1 MNSFKVE
8 GGVRLSGEV
17 FPQGA
22 KNEALQILCAVLL
35 TPETVTVKIEINGVV
50 YPVSCMTGEEDRLID
65 SSKEV
70 NKVIA
75 SLSNVSET
83 IGETRL
89 LAMTSLILA
98 DKLIEQENTSENN
111 NLNELINWLEKA
123 TERMNKVAKLLEN
136 K

>member
-1 MNSFKVE
+1 MS
-8 GGVRLSGEV
+8 
-17 FPQGA
+17 
-22 KNEALQILCAVLL
+22 
-35 TPETVTVKIEINGVV
+35 ETVTVKIEINGVV
-50 YPVSCMTGEEDRLID
+50 YPVSCMTGEEHRLIE

-70 NKVIA
+70 NKVIS
-75 SLSNVSET
+75 SLSKVSET

-98 DKLIEQENTSENN
+98 DKLIEQENNDDNN

>member
-1 MNSFKVE
+1 MS
-8 GGVRLSGEV
+8 
-17 FPQGA
+17 
-22 KNEALQILCAVLL
+22 
-35 TPETVTVKIEINGVV
+35 ETVTVKIEINGVV
-50 YPVSCMTGEEDRLID
+50 YPVSCLTGEEDRLIE

-98 DKLIEQENTSENN
+98 DKLIEQENTSDKN

>member
-1 MNSFKVE
+1 MS
-8 GGVRLSGEV
+8 
-17 FPQGA
+17 
-22 KNEALQILCAVLL
+22 
-35 TPETVTVKIEINGVV
+35 ETVIVKVEINGVV
-50 YPVSCMTGEEDRLID
+50 YPVSCMTGEEDRLIE

-70 NKVIA
+70 NKVIS

-98 DKLIEQENTSENN
+98 DKLIEQENTSDNN
-111 NLNELINWLEKA
+111 NLNELINWLEKV

>member
-1 MNSFKVE
+1 MS
-8 GGVRLSGEV
+8 
-17 FPQGA
+17 
-22 KNEALQILCAVLL
+22 
-35 TPETVTVKIEINGVV
+35 ETVTVKIEINGVV
-50 YPVSCMTGEEDRLID
+50 YPVSCMTGEEDRLIE

-98 DKLIEQENTSENN
+98 DKLIEQENTSDNN
-111 NLNELINWLEKA
+111 NLNELINWLEIKLQNYLK
-123 TERMNKVAKLLEN
+123 TNKSYCES
-136 K
+136 

>member
-1 MNSFKVE
+1 MS
-8 GGVRLSGEV
+8 
-17 FPQGA
+17 
-22 KNEALQILCAVLL
+22 
-35 TPETVTVKIEINGVV
+35 ETVTVKIEINGVV
-50 YPVSCMTGEEDRLID
+50 YPVSCMTGEENRLTE

-75 SLSNVSET
+75 SLSNLSET

-89 LAMTSLILA
+89 LAMASLILA
-98 DKLIEQENTSENN
+98 DKLIEQKNTKNANN
-111 NLNELINWLEKA
+111 NMNELVIWLEKA

>member
-1 MNSFKVE
+1 MS
-8 GGVRLSGEV
+8 
-17 FPQGA
+17 
-22 KNEALQILCAVLL
+22 
-35 TPETVTVKIEINGVV
+35 ETVTVKIEINGVV
-50 YPVSCMTGEEDRLID
+50 YPVSCMTGEEDRLIE

-70 NKVIA
+70 NKVIS

-98 DKLIEQENTSENN
+98 DKLIEQENTSDNN
-111 NLNELINWLEKA
+111 NLNELINWLEKV
-123 TERMNKVAKLLEN
+123 TERMNKGAKLLEN

>member
-1 MNSFKVE
+1 MS
-8 GGVRLSGEV
+8 
-17 FPQGA
+17 
-22 KNEALQILCAVLL
+22 EA
-35 TPETVTVKIEINGVV
+35 VTVKIEINGVV
-50 YPVSCMTGEEDRLID
+50 YPVSCMAGEEDRLIE
-65 SSKEV
+65 SAKEV

-98 DKLIEQENTSENN
+98 DKLIEKENKTIVNN
-111 NLNELINWLEKA
+111 NMNELVNWLEKI

>member
-1 MNSFKVE
+1 MS
-8 GGVRLSGEV
+8 
-17 FPQGA
+17 
-22 KNEALQILCAVLL
+22 
-35 TPETVTVKIEINGVV
+35 ETVTVKIEINGVV
-50 YPVSCMTGEEDRLID
+50 YPVSCMTGEEKRLID

-98 DKLIEQENTSENN
+98 DKLIEQENTYDNN

>member
-1 MNSFKVE
+1 M
-8 GGVRLSGEV
+8 L
-17 FPQGA
+17 
-22 KNEALQILCAVLL
+22 EA
-35 TPETVTVKIEINGVV
+35 VTVKIEINGVV
-50 YPVSCMTGEEDRLID
+50 YPVSCMAGEEDRLIE
-65 SSKEV
+65 SAKEV

-98 DKLIEQENTSENN
+98 DKLIEKENKTIVNN
-111 NLNELINWLEKA
+111 NMNELVNWLEKN
-123 TERMNKVAKLLEN
+123 TERMNKVANLLEN

>member
-1 MNSFKVE
+1 MS
-8 GGVRLSGEV
+8 
-17 FPQGA
+17 
-22 KNEALQILCAVLL
+22 
-35 TPETVTVKIEINGVV
+35 ETVTVKIEINGVV
-50 YPVSCMTGEEDRLID
+50 YPVSCMTGEEERLIE

>member
-1 MNSFKVE
+1 MS
-8 GGVRLSGEV
+8 
-17 FPQGA
+17 
-22 KNEALQILCAVLL
+22 
-35 TPETVTVKIEINGVV
+35 ETLTVKIEINGVV
-50 YPVSCMTGEEDRLID
+50 YPVSCMAGEEDRLME
-65 SSKEV
+65 SAKEV

-98 DKLIEQENTSENN
+98 DKLIEKENTTYVDNN
-111 NLNELINWLEKA
+111 MNELVNWLEKN

>member
-1 MNSFKVE
+1 MS
-8 GGVRLSGEV
+8 
-17 FPQGA
+17 
-22 KNEALQILCAVLL
+22 
-35 TPETVTVKIEINGVV
+35 ETVTVKIEINGIV
-50 YPVSCMTGEEDRLID
+50 YPLSCMTGEEDRLIE

-70 NKVIA
+70 NKVIS
-75 SLSNVSET
+75 SLSNISET

-98 DKLIEQENTSENN
+98 DKLIEQENTKDESNN
-111 NLNELINWLEKA
+111 MNELVNWLEKA

>member
-1 MNSFKVE
+1 MS
-8 GGVRLSGEV
+8 
-17 FPQGA
+17 
-22 KNEALQILCAVLL
+22 
-35 TPETVTVKIEINGVV
+35 ETITVKIEINGVV
-50 YPVSCMTGEEDRLID
+50 YPVSCMTGEEDRLIE

-98 DKLIEQENTSENN
+98 DKLIEKENISDNN

>member
-1 MNSFKVE
+1 MS
-8 GGVRLSGEV
+8 
-17 FPQGA
+17 
-22 KNEALQILCAVLL
+22 
-35 TPETVTVKIEINGVV
+35 ETVTVKIEINGVV
-50 YPVSCMTGEEDRLID
+50 YPVSCMTGEEDRLIE

>member
-1 MNSFKVE
+1 MS
-8 GGVRLSGEV
+8 
-17 FPQGA
+17 
-22 KNEALQILCAVLL
+22 
-35 TPETVTVKIEINGVV
+35 ETVTVKIEINGVV
-50 YPVSCMTGEEDRLID
+50 YPVSCMTGEEDRLIE

-70 NKVIA
+70 NRVIT

-98 DKLIEQENTSENN
+98 DQLIEKENISDTNN
-111 NLNELINWLEKA
+111 NMNELVNWLEKA

>member
-1 MNSFKVE
+1 MS
-8 GGVRLSGEV
+8 
-17 FPQGA
+17 
-22 KNEALQILCAVLL
+22 
-35 TPETVTVKIEINGVV
+35 ETVTVKIEINGVV
-50 YPVSCMTGEEDRLID
+50 YPVSCITGEEDRLIE

-98 DKLIEQENTSENN
+98 DKLIDQENSSDNN
-111 NLNELINWLEKA
+111 NLNELVNWLEKA

>member
-1 MNSFKVE
+1 MS
-8 GGVRLSGEV
+8 
-17 FPQGA
+17 
-22 KNEALQILCAVLL
+22 
-35 TPETVTVKIEINGVV
+35 ETVTVKIEINGVV
-50 YPVSCMTGEEDRLID
+50 YPVSCITGEEDRLIE

-98 DKLIEQENTSENN
+98 DKLIEQENTSDNN
-111 NLNELINWLEKA
+111 NLNELVNWLEKA

>member
-1 MNSFKVE
+1 MMS
-8 GGVRLSGEV
+8 
-17 FPQGA
+17 
-22 KNEALQILCAVLL
+22 
-35 TPETVTVKIEINGVV
+35 ETVTVKIEINGVV
-50 YPVSCMTGEEDRLID
+50 YPVSCMIGEEDRLIE

-70 NKVIA
+70 NKVIE

-98 DKLIEQENTSENN
+98 DKLIEQENTSDNN

>member
-1 MNSFKVE
+1 MS
-8 GGVRLSGEV
+8 
-17 FPQGA
+17 
-22 KNEALQILCAVLL
+22 
-35 TPETVTVKIEINGVV
+35 ETVTVKIEINGVV
-50 YPVSCMTGEEDRLID
+50 YPVSCMTGEEDRLIE

-70 NKVIA
+70 NKVIS
-75 SLSNVSET
+75 SLSKVSET
-83 IGETRL
+83 IGESRL

-98 DKLIEQENTSENN
+98 DKLIEQENTSDNN

>member
-1 MNSFKVE
+1 MS
-8 GGVRLSGEV
+8 
-17 FPQGA
+17 
-22 KNEALQILCAVLL
+22 
-35 TPETVTVKIEINGVV
+35 ETVTVKIEINGVV
-50 YPVSCMTGEEDRLID
+50 YPVSCMTGEEHRLIE

-70 NKVIA
+70 NKVIS
-75 SLSNVSET
+75 SLSKVSET

-98 DKLIEQENTSENN
+98 DKLIEQENTPDNN

>member
-1 MNSFKVE
+1 MS
-8 GGVRLSGEV
+8 
-17 FPQGA
+17 
-22 KNEALQILCAVLL
+22 
-35 TPETVTVKIEINGVV
+35 ETVTVKIEINGVV
-50 YPVSCMTGEEDRLID
+50 YPVSCMTGEEDRLIK

-70 NKVIA
+70 NKVIE

-98 DKLIEQENTSENN
+98 DKLIEHENAIDNN
-111 NLNELINWLEKA
+111 NDMNEIINWLEKA

>member
-1 MNSFKVE
+1 MS
-8 GGVRLSGEV
+8 
-17 FPQGA
+17 
-22 KNEALQILCAVLL
+22 
-35 TPETVTVKIEINGVV
+35 ETVTVKIEINGVV
-50 YPVSCMTGEEDRLID
+50 YPVSCMSGEEDRLIE

-98 DKLIEQENTSENN
+98 DKLIEQENNSDNN

>member
-1 MNSFKVE
+1 MS
-8 GGVRLSGEV
+8 
-17 FPQGA
+17 
-22 KNEALQILCAVLL
+22 
-35 TPETVTVKIEINGVV
+35 ETVTVKIEINGVV
-50 YPVSCMTGEEDRLID
+50 YPVSCMKGEEDRLIE

-98 DKLIEQENTSENN
+98 DKLIEQENSSDNN

>member
-1 MNSFKVE
+1 MS
-8 GGVRLSGEV
+8 
-17 FPQGA
+17 
-22 KNEALQILCAVLL
+22 
-35 TPETVTVKIEINGVV
+35 ETVTVKIEINGVV
-50 YPVSCMTGEEDRLID
+50 YPVSCMTGEENRLIE

-98 DKLIEQENTSENN
+98 DKLIEQENSSDNN

-123 TERMNKVAKLLEN
+123 TKRMNKVAKLLEN

>member
-1 MNSFKVE
+1 MS
-8 GGVRLSGEV
+8 
-17 FPQGA
+17 
-22 KNEALQILCAVLL
+22 
-35 TPETVTVKIEINGVV
+35 ETVTVKIEINGVV
-50 YPVSCMTGEEDRLID
+50 YPVSCMTGEENRLIE

-98 DKLIEQENTSENN
+98 DKLIVQENITNENN
-111 NLNELINWLEKA
+111 NNDDDMDEIINWLEKA

>member
-1 MNSFKVE
+1 MS
-8 GGVRLSGEV
+8 
-17 FPQGA
+17 
-22 KNEALQILCAVLL
+22 
-35 TPETVTVKIEINGVV
+35 ETITVKIEINGVI
-50 YPVSCMTGEEDRLID
+50 YPVSCMSGEEDRLIK

-83 IGETRL
+83 VGESRL

-98 DKLIEQENTSENN
+98 DKFIAHEYNSNN
-111 NLNELINWLEKA
+111 NNDVNELIKWLEKA
-123 TERMNKVAKLLEN
+123 TERMNKVAKLPEN

>member
-1 MNSFKVE
+1 MS
-8 GGVRLSGEV
+8 
-17 FPQGA
+17 
-22 KNEALQILCAVLL
+22 
-35 TPETVTVKIEINGVV
+35 ETVTVKIEINGVV
-50 YPVSCMTGEEDRLID
+50 YPVSCMTGEEHRLIE

-70 NKVIA
+70 NKVIS
-75 SLSNVSET
+75 SLSKVSET

-98 DKLIEQENTSENN
+98 DKLIEQENTSDNN

>member
-1 MNSFKVE
+1 MS
-8 GGVRLSGEV
+8 
-17 FPQGA
+17 
-22 KNEALQILCAVLL
+22 
-35 TPETVTVKIEINGVV
+35 ETVTIKIEINGVV
-50 YPVSCMTGEEDRLID
+50 YPVSCMAGEEDRLIK

-98 DKLIEQENTSENN
+98 DKLIEQENTSDNN